1 MTTSEISARNSD
13 ISPHSSTIRFQL
25 TLCEWRGF
33 PIFLSSLVSCFQMEK
48 GSPYFKK
55 YSRDPAGLFEKA
67 EEDVGEEANAHQGER
82 ESGSRMTS
90 SSPCP
95 ID

>member
-1 MTTSEISARNSD
+1 
-13 ISPHSSTIRFQL
+13 
-25 TLCEWRGF
+25 
-33 PIFLSSLVSCFQMEK
+33 MEK